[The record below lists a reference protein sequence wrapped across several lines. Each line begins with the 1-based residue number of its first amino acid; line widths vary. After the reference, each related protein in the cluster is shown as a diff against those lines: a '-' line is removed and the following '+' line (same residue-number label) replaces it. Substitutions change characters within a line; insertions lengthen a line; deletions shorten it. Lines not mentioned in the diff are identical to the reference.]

1 MKVSRKKDRNKKF
14 FGKLMATIILV
25 IGGVVMLLP
34 FLFMVSSSFKKP
46 MDIFA
51 SPIKWIPDYWYPDNY
66 KYIFSKDNS
75 IFLMYWNS
83 IKVTSIC
90 VLGSGFTSI
99 MAAYG
104 FSKMKFKGRNFF
116 FMLML
121 STMMI
126 PAQLTYIPRFSMLS
140 AVHLTNT
147 HWALI
152 LPGLIAV
159 VGCFLIKQFFDQI
172 PDELT
177 EAARIDGAGEMR
189 ICWNIMVP
197 TAKPAIAT
205 FIITVFTNYWNDYE
219 TPLIFLRDKSLYT
232 VPLGVVSFSDEIGQL
247 YHYTMAF
254 TTLSLIPIF
263 IVFLCCQKYFVEGLT
278 AGAVKM

>member
-1 MKVSRKKDRNKKF
+1 MRIKKSHNRKKKI
-14 FGKLMATIILV
+14 GKIIATILFAA
-25 IGGVVMLLP
+25 GGICMLLP
-34 FLFMVSSSFKKP
+34 FLFMISSSFKTP

-51 SPIKWIPDYWYPDNY
+51 RPVKWIPSYWYPDNY
-66 KYIFSKDNS
+66 KYIFSQERS
-75 IFLMYWNS
+75 ILLMYWNS
-83 IKVTSIC
+83 IKVTTIC
-90 VLGSGFTSI
+90 VLGSGFTGI

-104 FSKMKFKGRNFF
+104 FSKMHFKGKNVF
-116 FMLML
+116 FMIVL

-126 PAQLTYIPRFSMLS
+126 PAQLTYIPRFSMFSSL
-140 AVHLTNT
+140 HITNT

-159 VGCFLIKQFFDQI
+159 VGCFLIKQFFDQVPNEMI
-172 PDELT
+172 
-177 EAARIDGAGEMR
+177 EAARIDGAGEMK
-189 ICWNIMVP
+189 ICWGIMVP
-197 TAKPAIAT
+197 VSKPVIAT

-219 TPLIFLRDKSLYT
+219 TPLIFLRNKDLYT

-263 IVFLCCQKYFVEGLT
+263 IVFICCQKYFVEGLT